1 MKRLLYIYLKEQTH
15 VSDFPS
21 HPVSFAF
28 LTFRLNMYGV
38 IGVPNKK
45 KRRRKRND
53 ET

>member
-1 MKRLLYIYLKEQTH
+1 MKRLLYIYPKEQTH
-15 VSDFPS
+15 LSDFPS

-28 LTFRLNMYGV
+28 LTFRLNVYDV

-45 KRRRKRND
+45 MKRKRND